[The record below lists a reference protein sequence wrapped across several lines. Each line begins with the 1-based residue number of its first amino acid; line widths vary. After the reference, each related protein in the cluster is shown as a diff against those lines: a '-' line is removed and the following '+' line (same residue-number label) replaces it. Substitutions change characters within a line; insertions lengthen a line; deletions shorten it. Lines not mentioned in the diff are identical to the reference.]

1 MIGERGA
8 RIESAANMLLRL
20 ARHGESEGNFA
31 GSLQGSRFDTP
42 LSARG
47 RRQAEAL
54 AIRLADE
61 GIDGV
66 FTSPMVRAK
75 ETAGIV
81 AAPHGLGVTVDADLV
96 EFDWGAWS
104 GRPFD
109 GALEQEVS
117 AVRTRWRAGE
127 TDLAPPSGESPVRAA
142 VRAERFLARLRASA
156 ARAPLVVAHGR
167 FNRILMALLL
177 GRPLSRMDE
186 IRQRNGSLSVFE
198 WDGDGPAR
206 PVVLDDV
213 GHLPA
218 PIQTVSVL
226 SDSVK

>member
-1 MIGERGA
+1 
-8 RIESAANMLLRL
+8 MLIRL
-20 ARHGESEGNFA
+20 VRHGESEGNFA

-54 AIRLADE
+54 AVRLAE
-61 GIDGV
+61 EAIDAAWA
-66 FTSPMVRAK
+66 SPMVRAK
-75 ETAGIV
+75 ETASIV
-81 AAPHGLGVTVDADLV
+81 AAPHGLPLSIDADLK

-117 AVRTRWRAGE
+117 AVRARWRAGE
-127 TDLAPPSGESPVRAA
+127 TDLAPSGGESPAMAA
-142 VRAERFLARLRASA
+142 TRAERFLGRLKA
-156 ARAPLVVAHGR
+156 AGPRSPLVVAHGR
-167 FNRILMALLL
+167 FNRIFMALLL

-198 WDGDGPAR
+198 WDGTAPAT
-206 PVVLDDV
+206 PILLDDV
-213 GHLPA
+213 GHIPGS
-218 PIQTVSVL
+218 IRTVSIL

>member
-1 MIGERGA
+1 
-8 RIESAANMLLRL
+8 MLIRL

-31 GSLQGSRFDTP
+31 GALQGSRLDTP

-61 GIDGV
+61 EIDAV
-66 FTSPMVRAK
+66 WASPMVRAR
-75 ETAGIV
+75 ETAAIV
-81 AAPHGLGVTVDADLV
+81 AAPHGIELSIDADLV
-96 EFDWGAWS
+96 EFDWGVWS

-109 GALEQEVS
+109 GLLEQEVS
-117 AVRTRWRAGE
+117 AVRVRWRAGE
-127 TDLAPPSGESPVRAA
+127 TDLAPAGGESPAMAGVRAG
-142 VRAERFLARLRASA
+142 RFLSRLRATG
-156 ARAPLVVAHGR
+156 ARAPVVVAHGR
-167 FNRILMALLL
+167 FNRVLMALLL

-198 WDGDGPAR
+198 WDGSAPAT
-206 PVVLDDV
+206 PVLLDDV
-213 GHLPA
+213 AHIPA
-218 PIQTVSVL
+218 DLQNVSVL

>member
-1 MIGERGA
+1 
-8 RIESAANMLLRL
+8 MLIRL

-61 GIDGV
+61 GIDAV
-66 FTSPMVRAK
+66 WSSPMVRAK
-75 ETAGIV
+75 ETASIV
-81 AAPHGLGVTVDADLV
+81 AAPHGVSVSVDADLV
-96 EFDWGAWS
+96 EFDWGVWS

-109 GALEQEVS
+109 AVLEREVS
-117 AVRTRWRAGE
+117 AVRARWRSGE
-127 TDLAPPSGESPVRAA
+127 TDVAPAGGESPARAA
-142 VRAERFLARLRASA
+142 LRAERVLARVRATGP
-156 ARAPLVVAHGR
+156 RAPLVVAHGR
-167 FNRILMALLL
+167 FNRILMAVLL

-198 WDGDGPAR
+198 WDGSAPAA

-213 GHLPA
+213 SHIPDA
-218 PIQTVSVL
+218 IQTVSVL

>member
-1 MIGERGA
+1 
-8 RIESAANMLLRL
+8 MLIRL

-61 GIDGV
+61 GIDAV
-66 FTSPMVRAK
+66 WSSPMVRAK
-75 ETAGIV
+75 ETAAIV
-81 AAPHGLGVTVDADLV
+81 AAPHGISLSIDADLV
-96 EFDWGAWS
+96 EFDWGIWS

-117 AVRTRWRAGE
+117 AVRGRWRAGE
-127 TDLAPPSGESPVRAA
+127 TDLAPSGGESPALVAIRGG
-142 VRAERFLARLRASA
+142 RFLERLA
-156 ARAPLVVAHGR
+156 ATGTRAPLVVAHGR

-177 GRPLSRMDE
+177 GRPLARMDE

-198 WDGDGPAR
+198 WDGAAPAT

-213 GHLPA
+213 SHIAPA
-218 PIQTVSVL
+218 FQTVSVL

>member
-1 MIGERGA
+1 
-8 RIESAANMLLRL
+8 MLLRL

-31 GSLQGSRFDTP
+31 GSLQGSRYDTP

-61 GIDGV
+61 GVDAV
-66 FTSPMVRAK
+66 WASPMVRAR
-75 ETAGIV
+75 ETAAIV
-81 AAPHGLGVTVDADLV
+81 AAPHGLSVSVDADLV
-96 EFDWGAWS
+96 EFDWGGWS

-117 AVRTRWRAGE
+117 TVRARWRAGE
-127 TDLAPPSGESPVRAA
+127 TDLAPSGGESPATVAVRAA
-142 VRAERFLARLRASA
+142 RFLERLRGTG

-167 FNRILMALLL
+167 FNRILMTLLL

-186 IRQRNGSLSVFE
+186 IRQRNGSLSAFE
-198 WDGDGPAR
+198 WDGDGAASPIL
-206 PVVLDDV
+206 LDDV
-213 GHLPA
+213 DHIPESSR
-218 PIQTVSVL
+218 TVSVL

>member
-1 MIGERGA
+1 
-8 RIESAANMLLRL
+8 MLIRL

-54 AIRLADE
+54 AIRLAEE
-61 GIDGV
+61 GVDAV
-66 FTSPMVRAK
+66 WSSPMVRAR
-75 ETAGIV
+75 ETASLV
-81 AAPHGLGVTVDADLV
+81 AAPHGISLSIDADLV
-96 EFDWGAWS
+96 EFDWGIWS

-109 GALEQEVS
+109 GVLEQEVS
-117 AVRTRWRAGE
+117 SVRARWRAGE
-127 TDLAPPSGESPVRAA
+127 TDLAPSDGESPSRAG
-142 VRAERFLARLRASA
+142 VRAERFLSRLKAA
-156 ARAPLVVAHGR
+156 GARAPLVVAHGR
-167 FNRILMALLL
+167 FNRIFMAVLL

-198 WDGDGPAR
+198 WDGSAPAT
-206 PVVLDDV
+206 PVLLDDV
-213 GHLPA
+213 SHIPA
-218 PIQTVSVL
+218 AYLTVSVL